1 MGICSHRNKPA
12 KSAAD
17 FAFLQEKVKVLYTD
31 LEIIVFLLED
41 LLPEQKNEHVS
52 HEFWVV
58 YCFCDFQTSP

>member
-1 MGICSHRNKPA
+1 MMGICSHRNKPA

-41 LLPEQKNEHVS
+41 LLPEQKNE
-52 HEFWVV
+52 FLMN
-58 YCFCDFQTSP
+58 FGLRILFL